1 MGLWWK
7 ARMNTKPEMANLI
20 FPLAHFSNYEFL
32 EERMKQLFFA
42 AIIWLSIFGLV
53 PAAYSADPVK
63 IGVID
68 FEKIMKESSAGK
80 MNQQRLNTRGTELKD
95 KLEREKQQLD
105 QIGESFEKEALVL
118 SDEKKRERE
127 REFRNQIEDF
137 KIMQQDY
144 ANELKNMEIRMINDM
159 QKAVYDI
166 ANDLGKKEKYTL
178 IIEKKNAGVIYIP
191 EQVDITDTVIKKY
204 NAVTAQKN

>member
-1 MGLWWK
+1 
-7 ARMNTKPEMANLI
+7 
-20 FPLAHFSNYEFL
+20 
-32 EERMKQLFFA
+32 MKQLFFA

-204 NAVTAQKN
+204 NAVTAQGN

>member
-1 MGLWWK
+1 
-7 ARMNTKPEMANLI
+7 
-20 FPLAHFSNYEFL
+20 
-32 EERMKQLFFA
+32 MKQLFFA
-42 AIIWLSIFGLV
+42 TIIWLSIIGLV
-53 PAAYSADPVK
+53 PAAYSADSVK

-68 FEKIMKESSAGK
+68 FEKVMKESSAGK
-80 MNQQRLNTRGTELKD
+80 MNQKRLNTRGTELKD

-105 QIGESFEKEALVL
+105 EIGASFEKEALVL

-191 EQVDITDTVIKKY
+191 EQVDITDTVIEKY

>member
-1 MGLWWK
+1 
-7 ARMNTKPEMANLI
+7 MNTKPEMANLI

-204 NAVTAQKN
+204 NAVTAQGN